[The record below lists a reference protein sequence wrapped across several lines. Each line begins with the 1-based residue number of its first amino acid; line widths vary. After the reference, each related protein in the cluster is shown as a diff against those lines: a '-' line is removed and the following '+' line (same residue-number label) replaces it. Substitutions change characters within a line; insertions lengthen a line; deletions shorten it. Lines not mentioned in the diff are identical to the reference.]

1 MNSDGK
7 AAAAPAA
14 GTEQVSARYADI
26 DSWPVADMITA
37 MFEGQ
42 LAAVAAVGGAVQAIA
57 AAVEAAVPGLE
68 RGGRIVYVGAGTSG
82 RIGVQDGAELTPTFD
97 WPAERLV
104 FLVAGGMAALTQ
116 SVEGAEDK
124 AFDGA
129 KVIEDAKLTNDDV
142 VIGVA
147 ASGTTPF
154 TVGALRAATAA
165 GAVTI
170 AIGNSPGSPLL
181 SNARHPIL
189 AETGAEIIAGS
200 TRMKAGTAQ
209 KVVLNLLSTAL
220 MIRLG
225 KVYRGLMVHVRVR
238 NEKLR
243 RRGGAIVAKIAG
255 CSDEDAARHLEAAGG
270 DVKTAILLG
279 FGLSADEAANTLR
292 RHQGNLRA
300 ALNEI
305 GHHEGLLR

>member
-1 MNSDGK
+1 VT
-7 AAAAPAA
+7 
-14 GTEQVSARYADI
+14 TERVSARYTDL
-26 DSWPVADMITA
+26 DSWPVADMVAA

-42 LAAVAAVGGAVQAIA
+42 LAAVAAVGAARQAIA
-57 AAVEAAVPGLE
+57 AAVEAAVPGLQ

-104 FLVAGGMAALTQ
+104 FLVAGGMVALTQ

-124 AFDGA
+124 ALYGVRAVDEAG
-129 KVIEDAKLTNDDV
+129 LTANDV
-142 VIGVA
+142 VIGIA
-147 ASGTTPF
+147 ASGTTPY
-154 TVGALRAATAA
+154 TVAALGAANAA

-170 AIGNSPGSPLL
+170 AVANSPGSPLL
-181 SNARHPIL
+181 QNSSYPIL
-189 AETGAEIIAGS
+189 VETGAEIIAGS

-225 KVYRGLMVHVRVR
+225 KVHRGLMVHMRVR

-243 RRGGAIVAKIAG
+243 RRGEAIVEKIVG
-255 CSDEDAARHLEAAGG
+255 CSKDDAARHLVDAGG
-270 DVKTAILLG
+270 DVKTGILLG
-279 FGLSADEAANTLR
+279 FGLTANETANALT

-305 GHHEGLLR
+305 GHDR